1 MKSHGDIFKEEYTK
15 DMFPETMNSIL
26 HKFEQWLKQYN
37 LFDLYAEKWKC
48 KYQEVLMVGT
58 QKHII
63 NWLLEQDNTKFFEIK
78 EKKTTRS
85 LQQNKLLWELIHKIA
100 KKQNQDD
107 MEVYCALLE
116 RADALSDYII
126 TATEMEDALRK
137 TFRGVKFIRKQV
149 VNDKE
154 CNIYKVYIG
163 SSKMNTK
170 EMTELLDITIQLCSE
185 LQIPTLEV

>member
-1 MKSHGDIFKEEYTK
+1 MKIIGTIKDIVTK
-15 DMFPETMNSIL
+15 IMQL
-26 HKFEQWLKQYN
+26 
-37 LFDLYAEKWKC
+37 DLSKLY
-48 KYQEVLMVGT
+48 V
-58 QKHII
+58 I
-63 NWLLEQDNTKFFEIK
+63 EIK
-78 EKKTTRS
+78 EAKSTRS
-85 LQQNKLLWELIHKIA
+85 LQQNKMLWELIHKIA
-100 KKQNQDD
+100 KVQNQDD
-107 MEVYCALLE
+107 MEVYSTLLE

-126 TATEMEDALRK
+126 TATEMEEALRK

-185 LQIPTLEV
+185 LGIPTLEV

>member
-1 MKSHGDIFKEEYTK
+1 
-15 DMFPETMNSIL
+15 
-26 HKFEQWLKQYN
+26 
-37 LFDLYAEKWKC
+37 
-48 KYQEVLMVGT
+48 MVGT
-58 QKHII
+58 QKQII
-63 NWLLEQDNTKFFEIK
+63 TWLLEQDNTKFFEIK
-78 EKKTTRS
+78 EKKTTRT

-126 TATEMEDALRK
+126 TATEMETALRK
-137 TFRGVKFIRKQV
+137 TFRGVKFIRKQL

-154 CNIYKVYIG
+154 CYIYKVYIG

-170 EMTELLDITIQLCSE
+170 EMTDLLDITIQLCSE